1 MSDTT
6 NNITTVFSADISNF
20 SKSTQDLKRY
30 ISTVNAEFQ
39 SATAGMDD
47 WSKTTDGLE
56 AKLKQL
62 NGVLSAQ
69 KAQLSATEEAY
80 EEMKRQGKENTAEG
94 QKLYI
99 KLRQQEAQVKK
110 TEASIEQYSEEL
122 ENLGKNTKDASD
134 STSKFGE
141 ALGNVAKGAVAGIT
155 GAVAGAVTGFFALAE
170 STRETRQELGILEA
184 SFKQAGHSAESAHET
199 YNSLFGVLGD
209 SGQATEAS
217 QLLATLANDEE
228 ELAQYTDILTGVY
241 ATFGKSLPVEGLAEA
256 MNHTAELGSVQ
267 GNLADALEWSGVNVD
282 DFNAQL
288 AECNS
293 VGERQALITETLN
306 GLYGEASENYKEV
319 NKDLI
324 EANEAQAELTKVT
337 AELGAIA
344 EPIMTTLKLLAV
356 DLLESIK
363 PFVELIGTGLKGA
376 LEGDAGAVDMLAEG
390 ISGLLMSLVGTVQ
403 ELLPT
408 LAMVAVELVSKLAH
422 TILAN
427 LPMILETAIQVVLT
441 LVQGISQMLPSLI
454 PAIVNAVILMVET
467 LIDNLDMII
476 DAGIQLILSLA
487 DGLIKALPRLIEKIP
502 VIIEKLMQALA
513 TNLPKL
519 VSAGI
524 QLVVS
529 LASGLIQAIPQLLS
543 KIPQIIGSIL
553 KGFGDYYSNMGEVGL
568 NLVKGIWDGIKGGA
582 KWLKDKVT
590 GFADDVAG
598 WFKKTFKIHSPSQL
612 MADEVGKYLGE
623 GIGVGILDSI
633 PTVKKQIG
641 QFSNVLSGQSVAGSL
656 VGAGNVTNSSSVAV
670 YQTFEKMPTT
680 RYALRQ
686 AKLEAVNALRARV

>member
-1 MSDTT
+1 MSDNT

-20 SKSTQDLKRY
+20 SKSTQELKRY

-110 TEASIEQYSEEL
+110 TEASIEKYSDEL
-122 ENLGKNTKDASD
+122 ENLDNNTEKAEK

-141 ALGNVAKGAVAGIT
+141 TLGNVAKGAVAGI
-155 GAVAGAVTGFFALAE
+155 AGAVTGFFALAE
-170 STRETRQELGILEA
+170 ATRETRQELGILEA
-184 SFKQAGHSAESAHET
+184 SFKQSGHSAESAHET
-199 YNSLFGVLGD
+199 YNTLFGVLGD

-356 DLLESIK
+356 DLLETIK
-363 PFVELIGTGLKGA
+363 PFVELMGEGLKGA
-376 LEGDAGAVDMLAEG
+376 LEGDADAVSMLAEG
-390 ISGLLMSLVGTVQ
+390 VSGLLTSLLDKVN

-408 LAMVAVELVSKLAH
+408 LAELAVNLISELAN

-427 LPMILETAIQVVLT
+427 LPMILETGIQVLMT
-441 LVQGISQMLPSLI
+441 LIQGISQMLPSLI
-454 PAIVNAVILMVET
+454 PAIVNAVILIVET
-467 LIDNLDMII
+467 LLDNIDMII
-476 DAGIQLILSLA
+476 DAGINLILALA
-487 DGLIKALPRLIEKIP
+487 DGLMEALPQLIDKIP
-502 VIIEKLMQALA
+502 IIIDKLMQAISS
-513 TNLPKL
+513 NLPKL
-519 VSAGI
+519 VEAGI
-524 QLVVS
+524 NLILT
-529 LASGLIQAIPQLLS
+529 LAKGLIQAIPQLLS
-543 KIPQIIGSIL
+543 KIPEIIGSIVR
-553 KGFGDYYSNMGEVGL
+553 GFGDYAKNMGQVGL
-568 NLVKGIWDGIKGGA
+568 NLIKGIWQGIKDGA
-582 KWLKDKVT
+582 KWLKDKIF
-590 GFADDVAG
+590 GFAGDVAG
-598 WFKKTFKIHSPSQL
+598 WFKKVFKIHSPSQL

-633 PTVKKQIG
+633 PTVKKQLG
-641 QFSNVLSGQSVAGSL
+641 QFSNVLSGQSVAGAL
-656 VGAGNVTNSSSVAV
+656 VGAGNVTNSSSVTV